1 MPATQQ
7 NISTNTPLGANLVSN
22 GCTFWV
28 WAPRA
33 TQVHVL
39 ADFNGWKL
47 ADASLLT
54 KDAKGFWSGFMP
66 GASEGQTY
74 KFWIVGPTGIEGH
87 KRDPHARDLDGPNWN
102 CVIRE
107 PGSYPWHDQ

>member
-22 GCTFWV
+22 GCTFRV
-28 WAPRA
+28 RAPRA

-39 ADFNGWKL
+39 GDFNGWKL

-66 GASEGQTY
+66 GATEGQTY
-74 KFWIVGPTGIEGH
+74 KFWIVRTEGDRGP
-87 KRDPHARDLDGPNWN
+87 
-102 CVIRE
+102 
-107 PGSYPWHDQ
+107 